1 MVGGDDMLVST
12 LIQDK
17 LNLSYKSEILR
28 VARLFD
34 ARITEVGLRDSFES
48 LWDRIGGVDGDTV
61 EDLIKDVNM
70 KYNMHR
76 YEMDRFAD
84 EFINRI
90 KSNKSTKKLFTTS
103 VYSIDTTKIELELMS
118 LMEIKNIK
126 GLNAFI
132 YENTNI
138 PVYRVIGMTS
148 IGAVKA
154 FVLRYLINYS
164 NKRSI

>member
-1 MVGGDDMLVST
+1 MVGGDDMLLSIF
-12 LIQDK
+12 IQDK

-28 VARLFD
+28 ASRLLD

-48 LWDRIGGVDGDTV
+48 LWNRIGGVNGDTV
-61 EDLIKDVNM
+61 EDLIRDVNM
-70 KYNMHR
+70 KYNNHKH
-76 YEMDRFAD
+76 EMDRFAD

-90 KSNKSTKKLFTTS
+90 KSNKSTKKSFTSS
-103 VYSIDTTKIELELMS
+103 VYSIDVTKIELELMS
-118 LMEIKNIK
+118 LMKIKNIK
-126 GLNAFI
+126 DLNAFI

-154 FVLRYLINYS
+154 FVLRYLIEYR
-164 NKRSI
+164 NKRSV